1 MEAKAFEIKKQVY
14 FWFDDKG
21 GFMVYQLEKPR
32 DKQGGIYLINVG
44 GKDQIFSFGGLQNE
58 AEKISENEMRI
69 NISLPNQNGAPPFN
83 IISKYRF
90 NEIISLFKNEFGE
103 K

>member
-44 GKDQIFSFGGLQNE
+44 GKKDQIFSFGGLQNE
-58 AEKISENEMRI
+58 AEIYSENEIRM
-69 NISLPNQNGAPPFN
+69 NILLPDQDGVLDHV
-83 IISKYRF
+83 ISKYRF
-90 NEIISLFKNEFGE
+90 DQLISLFKTNFGE